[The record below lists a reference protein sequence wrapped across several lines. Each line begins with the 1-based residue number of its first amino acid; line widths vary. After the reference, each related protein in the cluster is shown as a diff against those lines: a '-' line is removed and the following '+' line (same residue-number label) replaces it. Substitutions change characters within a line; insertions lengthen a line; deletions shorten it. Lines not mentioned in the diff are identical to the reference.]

1 MWLVKSRTEI
11 CRLSEIGPLRTL
23 LALRTKL
30 KLYMGQFQPGGALK
44 GTTEINVLECLC
56 AHLEALLLFG
66 TAGGLARSPTSHSS
80 VELETLKMPATSWE
94 GYF

>member
-1 MWLVKSRTEI
+1 MKSCTEI
-11 CRLSEIGPLRTL
+11 CKLSEIGPLLTL

-56 AHLEALLLFG
+56 AHLEVLLLFG

-80 VELETLKMPATSWE
+80 VELETKNACDQEWE